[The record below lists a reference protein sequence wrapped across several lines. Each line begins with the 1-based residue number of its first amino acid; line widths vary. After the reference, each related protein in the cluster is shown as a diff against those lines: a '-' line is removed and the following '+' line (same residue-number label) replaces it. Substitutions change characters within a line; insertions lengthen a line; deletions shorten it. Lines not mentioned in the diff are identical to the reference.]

1 MSNNDWTNKL
11 RDQLADYQE
20 PVGDDLW
27 AGIEQSLAQKG
38 IISEKPGMPSE
49 TPTSKVSAKTVFL
62 RRFSMAAAI
71 AALAVGG
78 TYVYHLVK
86 SDNASQM
93 VATLPAPQGKFK
105 PVVDG
110 IPSNLPSAQLTKAS
124 SDLLATASSTSSS
137 LSTLHLMRQVS
148 LMDKKTGENLERN
161 DDAIAQVLEKKED
174 KVEEA
179 KEQEELLVVHK
190 RQEPLMASASGYTT
204 KESYHLPRRHQTSG
218 VSVNLYG
225 ENGLLAMN
233 SSSASPLL
241 ASSGMDDPVFMAQ
254 PPKMDD
260 YMVENALFASYK
272 EAAYQEEIKHHQP
285 ISIGVQVGI
294 GLAPRLRLTTGLVYT
309 TTSSDFIGK
318 VRGTVTTS
326 TKQDLSY
333 VGIPVSLSYDV
344 WSMSRLHTYV
354 TVGGEGAVNVK
365 NHTETDGQ
373 EIDAKRDRMQW
384 SSQAAVGVQYDI
396 LPQVGVYVEPGAKY
410 YFDNGS
416 QIENVFK
423 EKKLNFNF
431 QFGLRWNLGK

>member
-27 AGIEQSLAQKG
+27 AGIEQSLAQEG
-38 IISEKPGMPSE
+38 ILCEEPAISSNQKPAE
-49 TPTSKVSAKTVFL
+49 TQKVSAKTVTL
-62 RRFSMAAAI
+62 RRFSIAAAI

-78 TYVYHLVK
+78 IYVYQLSL
-86 SDNASQM
+86 SDTSSQM

-105 PVVDG
+105 PVVDKLPG
-110 IPSNLPSAQLTKAS
+110 NLPSVQVETES
-124 SDLLATASSTSSS
+124 SVKLANNTSISDS
-137 LSTLHLMRQVS
+137 QPVSHLMRQVS
-148 LMDKKTGENLERN
+148 P
-161 DDAIAQVLEKKED
+161 V
-174 KVEEA
+174 VEEEQVEVQ
-179 KEQEELLVVHK
+179 EQERVETPKQGECIQENHTATYK
-190 RQEPLMASASGYTT
+190 QEEPLLACASDGVATYET
-204 KESYHLPRRHQTSG
+204 YHSSRRPTSG
-218 VSVNLYG
+218 VNINLYG
-225 ENGLLAMN
+225 ENGMLSMN

-254 PPKMDD
+254 PPKMND
-260 YMVENALFASYK
+260 YMVENTLFASYK
-272 EAAYQEEIKHHQP
+272 EAAYKEEIKHHQP
-285 ISIGVQVGI
+285 ISVGVQVGI
-294 GLAPRLRLTTGLVYT
+294 GLAPRFRLTTGLVYT
-309 TTSSDFIGK
+309 ITSSDFIGK
-318 VRGTVTTS
+318 VHGSVTTS

-344 WSMSRLHTYV
+344 WSISRLHTYV

-373 EIDAKRDRMQW
+373 EIDTKRDRMQW

-396 LPQVGVYVEPGAKY
+396 LPQVGVYIEPGAKY

-416 QIENVFK
+416 KIENVFK

-431 QFGLRWNLGK
+431 QFGLRWNLEK

>member
-49 TPTSKVSAKTVFL
+49 TPTSRVSAKTVFL

-78 TYVYHLVK
+78 TYVYHLAQ

-124 SDLLATASSTSSS
+124 SGLLATASSI
-137 LSTLHLMRQVS
+137 
-148 LMDKKTGENLERN
+148 ERN
-161 DDAIAQVLEKKED
+161 DAAVAQSLEEKSV
-174 KVEEA
+174 VEE
-179 KEQEELLVVHK
+179 KNEDHVEEVKDQKNLPVAHK
-190 RQEPLMASASGYTT
+190 RQEPLMASASDYTT
-204 KESYHLPRRHQTSG
+204 KESYHFPRRHQTSG

-344 WSMSRLHTYV
+344 WSISRLHTYV
-354 TVGGEGAVNVK
+354 TVGGEGAVNVR

>member
-38 IISEKPGMPSE
+38 IFRGKTDMPSE
-49 TPTSKVSAKTVFL
+49 APTSKASAKTVLL

-71 AALAVGG
+71 AVLAVGG
-78 TYVYHLVK
+78 TYIYHLAQ
-86 SDNASQM
+86 SDDASQM
-93 VATLPAPQGKFK
+93 VATLPVPQGKYK

-110 IPSNLPSAQLTKAS
+110 IPSNLPSAQL
-124 SDLLATASSTSSS
+124 ATASSTSSS
-137 LSTLHLMRQVS
+137 LSALHLMHQAS
-148 LMDKKTGENLERN
+148 LMDKKNEENLGCN
-161 DDAIAQVLEKKED
+161 DDAMAQVLEEKRQVEEKKED

-179 KEQEELLVVHK
+179 KVAVHK
-190 RQEPLMASASGYTT
+190 RQEPLMASASGSVTDECYQF
-204 KESYHLPRRHQTSG
+204 PRRHQTSG
-218 VSVNLYG
+218 VSMNLYG

-241 ASSGMDDPVFMAQ
+241 ASSGMDDPVFMEQ
-254 PPKMDD
+254 PPKMDE

-294 GLAPRLRLTTGLVYT
+294 GLTPRLRLTTGLVYT

-344 WSMSRLHTYV
+344 WSKSRLHTYV
-354 TVGGEGAVNVK
+354 TVGGEGAVNVR

-384 SSQAAVGVQYDI
+384 SSQAAVGVQYDV
-396 LPQVGVYVEPGAKY
+396 LPQVGIYVEPGAKY

-431 QFGLRWNLGK
+431 QFGLRWNLGQ